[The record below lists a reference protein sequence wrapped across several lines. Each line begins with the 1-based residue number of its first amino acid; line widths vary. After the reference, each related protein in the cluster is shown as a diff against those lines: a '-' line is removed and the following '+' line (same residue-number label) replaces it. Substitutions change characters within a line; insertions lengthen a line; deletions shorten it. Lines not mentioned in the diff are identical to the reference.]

1 VDNGAQDN
9 PDGNQSE
16 DKKVKKKK
24 KKSKSQGS
32 EVVNSDVP
40 VSVEQSTEMMEEDG
54 NNVEDT
60 KPSQVRTLSNGL
72 VIQELET
79 GKENGKIA
87 AVGKKVV
94 LLNDLKYFSE

>member
-1 VDNGAQDN
+1 VENGAQDN

-24 KKSKSQGS
+24 KSKSQGS
-32 EVVNSDVP
+32 EVANSALP
-40 VSVEQSTEMMEEDG
+40 VSVEPSTEMMKEDG
-54 NNVEDT
+54 NNMEDT
-60 KPSQVRTLSNGL
+60 KFSQVRTLSNGL

-87 AVGKKVV
+87 ALGKKVI
-94 LLNDLKYFSE
+94 LLNNLKYFSD